1 MAKMRIARSDRA
13 QVKAECLRILAT
25 LQLDPARI
33 ELISGFVDTYLRLN
47 ATEETI
53 FQAAID
59 RMGLAEREQ
68 VMEIVTSWMER
79 GIERGIEQGME
90 RGIEQG
96 IEREMAF
103 VLRLLTRHLGGLS
116 SALEARIRHLSIE
129 QVEALGEASLDF
141 SSEADVITW
150 LTQVE

>member
-1 MAKMRIARSDRA
+1 
-13 QVKAECLRILAT
+13 VKAECLRILAT